1 MYSRDMSIWK
11 PLGWALALGASLA
24 LAGCGGE
31 STTTRAPEVA
41 PNPPPKTDITSKPAA
56 RATKGPGGSLV
67 EGGELSAQER
77 RALKQ
82 KERQAGAR

>member
-1 MYSRDMSIWK
+1 MGVRK
-11 PLGWALALGASLA
+11 LLGWALALAAGLT

-31 STTTRAPEVA
+31 STITPAMDAA
-41 PNPPPKTDITSKPAA
+41 PNPPPKTGITSKPAA
-56 RATKGPGGSLV
+56 QATKGPGGSLV

-82 KERQAGAR
+82 KERAAGAK